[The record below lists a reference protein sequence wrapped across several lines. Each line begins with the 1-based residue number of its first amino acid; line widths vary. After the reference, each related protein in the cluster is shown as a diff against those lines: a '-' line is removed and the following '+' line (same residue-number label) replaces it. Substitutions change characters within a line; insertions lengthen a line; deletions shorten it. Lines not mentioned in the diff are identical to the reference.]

1 MQLWVVF
8 TEDHRSLLFTHFARF
23 LGGIAGVFRAFRVGD
38 FRAFR
43 LADFEALADVAGAL
57 NTTCLAVFL
66 IPCFAMGIFL
76 TTALA
81 DFVEASE
88 FGAAMVWTSYLFA
101 GQGETV
107 KISN

>member
-66 IPCFAMGIFL
+66 IPCFAMGIFGRL
-76 TTALA
+76 RGGIG
-81 DFVEASE
+81 VWS
-88 FGAAMVWTSYLFA
+88 AMVWTSYLFA

>member
-88 FGAAMVWTSYLFA
+88 FGAPWFGRL
-101 GQGETV
+101 
-107 KISN
+107 ISLLVRGRL